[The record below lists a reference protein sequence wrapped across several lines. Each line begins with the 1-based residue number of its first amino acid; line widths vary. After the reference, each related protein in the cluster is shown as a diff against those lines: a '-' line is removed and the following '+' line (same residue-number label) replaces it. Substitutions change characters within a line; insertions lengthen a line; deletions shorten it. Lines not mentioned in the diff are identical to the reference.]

1 MGLFASSSKRL
12 AWTQSFL
19 TNGSTPLCAGRDR
32 SSASAP
38 EKEGRM
44 KDQVSAEHQA
54 RVAAVRQRVAKLL
67 GDIPATQAAPEKL

>member
-1 MGLFASSSKRL
+1 
-12 AWTQSFL
+12 
-19 TNGSTPLCAGRDR
+19 
-32 SSASAP
+32 
-38 EKEGRM
+38 M